1 MQVTVGY
8 LREITI
14 TRFSY
19 LKVSFDKVSRFRGF
33 YCSVIVVIE
42 LLMNGSDGL
51 QSDLV
56 VHGSPQLLIL
66 PLQLGG
72 DYKVRKEDYERGEG
86 MGTHGDKLGERLGS
100 PDTAS
105 DSALEIWANA
115 IVKKAARINW
125 NLALS
130 PGSMVRLCLL
140 FSIE

>member
-1 MQVTVGY
+1 
-8 LREITI
+8 
-14 TRFSY
+14 
-19 LKVSFDKVSRFRGF
+19 
-33 YCSVIVVIE
+33 
-42 LLMNGSDGL
+42 
-51 QSDLV
+51 
-56 VHGSPQLLIL
+56 
-66 PLQLGG
+66 
-72 DYKVRKEDYERGEG
+72 